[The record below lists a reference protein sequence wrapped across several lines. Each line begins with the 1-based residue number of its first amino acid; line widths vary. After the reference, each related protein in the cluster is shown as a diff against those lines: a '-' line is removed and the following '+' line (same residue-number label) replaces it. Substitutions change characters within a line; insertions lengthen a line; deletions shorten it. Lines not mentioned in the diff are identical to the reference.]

1 MPDQTVLPKPGAA
14 AAAAAAIAPPTL
26 AHKIAADL
34 DQQRKTGALRQITI
48 PPCPALLTRL
58 QAALALAEPDLQE
71 VGRIA
76 HSDVAMA
83 ATLLRNANSALYTTD
98 QPVQTVGQA
107 MNRIGLKQAGMLL
120 TAVLVR
126 QAIPVSHPRLQGFWQ
141 QASLR
146 AAAMDFIARQLPGVA
161 PDLAQLYGLFNHVG
175 IPVLLQRMPGYSGTL
190 VEAHAR
196 RDRPFV
202 ATENANH
209 RTDHAVVGALVARVW
224 GVAPVVMAA
233 IRLHHELPQID
244 RQASDPEVH
253 TLVAMGL
260 LAEDAMRRREN
271 LHPEHDWKLHAAAAR
286 DWLGITEGE
295 IADWDERLNLVLDA
309 V

>member
-1 MPDQTVLPKPGAA
+1 MNDSTVLNKPAA
-14 AAAAAAIAPPTL
+14 APTAPSAL
-26 AHKIAADL
+26 SQKIALDL
-34 DQQRKTGALRQITI
+34 DQQRKNGALRQITI

-58 QAALALAEPDLQE
+58 QAALALAEPDMQE
-71 VGRIA
+71 VARIA

-83 ATLLRNANSALYTTD
+83 ATLLRNANSALYTAD

-107 MNRIGLKQAGMLL
+107 MNRIGLDQAAVLL
-120 TAVLVR
+120 TDVLVR
-126 QAIPVSHPRLQGFWQ
+126 QAIPVNHPRLKGFWQ

-146 AAAMDFIARQLPGVA
+146 AAAMNFIARQLPGV
-161 PDLAQLYGLFNHVG
+161 PPELAQLYGLFNHVG
-175 IPVLLQRMPGYSGTL
+175 IPVLLQRLPGYSGTL

-196 RDRPFV
+196 RDRSFV

-224 GVAPVVMAA
+224 GVAPAVMSA
-233 IRLHHELPQID
+233 IRLHHEFAQLD
-244 RQASDPEVH
+244 RQDADPEVH

-271 LHPEHDWKLHAAAAR
+271 LEAEHDWKLHAGAAL
-286 DWLGITEGE
+286 DWLGLTEGE
-295 IADWDERLNLVLDA
+295 VADWDERLQPLLDA